1 MEVNFDNMIP
11 ELHYYIHRKCTA
23 SWKIDPDYI
32 SFIDITYVIAGK
44 ARYFIDGTEYVVR
57 KGDLICIPK
66 GTHRAAVSVPEDLME
81 CYTTNFFLRDQEGGD
96 ISLPLNLI
104 SHIGNVPQL
113 ISCFHEIHEEWLKRQ
128 FGYKLKVRASM
139 CLILYHV
146 MDLLFNENRITS
158 KDLRIINS
166 IRYMSTHFAE
176 DVSIDTMAD
185 LFHIHPVYY
194 GNLFKKAIGM
204 TFKQYLIS
212 LRLNHA
218 EDMLKSG
225 ESNVGDAAL
234 QSGFS
239 DIYYFSK
246 LFKEKK
252 GIPPSKLLPPGR
264 KKNMEAFK

>member
-1 MEVNFDNMIP
+1 MEVDFDNMIP
-11 ELHYYIHRKCTA
+11 ELHYYIHRTCTS
-23 SWKIDPDYI
+23 SWKIDPDCI
-32 SFIDITYVIAGK
+32 PFIDITYVIAGK
-44 ARYFIDGTEYVVR
+44 ARYFIDGTEYVVK

-81 CYTTNFFLRDQEGGD
+81 CYSTNLFLRDQKGD
-96 ISLPLNLI
+96 DVSLPLDLV
-104 SHIGNVPQL
+104 SHIGSVPQL
-113 ISCFHEIHEEWLKRQ
+113 ISCFHEIHEEWLKRE
-128 FGYKLKVRASM
+128 FGYKLKVKASM
-139 CLILYHV
+139 CLILYHIL
-146 MDLLFNENRITS
+146 DLLFNENRIS
-158 KDLRIINS
+158 NKDIRIINS

-176 DVSIDTMAD
+176 EVSIDTMAA

-194 GNLFKKAIGM
+194 GNLFKKNIGI

-218 EDMLKSG
+218 ENMLRSG
-225 ESNVGDAAL
+225 EGNVGDAAL

-252 GIPPSKLLPPGR
+252 GIPPSKLLPTVS
-264 KKNMEAFK
+264 KKHFEKYE